1 MEMSPKLEKLIDELR
16 RDLLKVSNEHGMDS
30 YEALLVSK
38 KLDRLLNIYQNR
50 ILGKKPITKTA
61 KG

>member
-1 MEMSPKLEKLIDELR
+1 MSPKLEKLIDELR

>member
-1 MEMSPKLEKLIDELR
+1 MSLKLEKLINELR
-16 RDLLKVSNEHGMDS
+16 QDLLKVSNEHGIDS

-38 KLDRLLNIYQNR
+38 KLDRLLNIYQNQL
-50 ILGKKPITKTA
+50 LGKKPIAKTA